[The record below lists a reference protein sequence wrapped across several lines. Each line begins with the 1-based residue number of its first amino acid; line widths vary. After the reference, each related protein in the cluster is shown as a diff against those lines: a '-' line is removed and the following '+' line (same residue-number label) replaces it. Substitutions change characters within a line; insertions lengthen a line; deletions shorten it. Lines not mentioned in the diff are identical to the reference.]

1 MLFLAFV
8 PQIFEAVTIALIA
21 WGLFGMPLSLC
32 FAMAFTISCISPS
45 VMVPGLINLTE
56 KGYGKEKGI
65 ISSLIAAGT
74 FDDIIC
80 IICFGICKTIAYND
94 EHMNSDKTMEVAIY
108 ILVLENIAG
117 LIAGFIMAMIGSF
130 FKLLPKHWVTM
141 HLKMWYCIGC
151 AILFVNAGE
160 ESKWTNSKYIA
171 SLTFG
176 YCSYRIWGEDKPS
189 KELGWFWWFITPIF
203 FGSVGAALL
212 FKTIRNSDIGYGIIC
227 IVCGVIIRI
236 IVVIILA

>member
-1 MLFLAFV
+1 MIILGCIARNLFGSVMDAYPTLWTSYIRSICLSILLIRGGLQVSFQGKGLIVAFLAFL

-21 WGLFGMPLSLC
+21 WGLFGMPMSLC

-45 VMVPGLINLTE
+45 VMVPGLINLND

-94 EHMNSDKTMEVAIY
+94 ENLSSDKTLEVAIY
-108 ILVLENIAG
+108 ILILENIAG
-117 LIAGFIMAMIGSF
+117 LVVGFVMAMIGSF

-141 HLKMWYCIGC
+141 HLKMWYCILC
-151 AILFVNAGE
+151 AIAFVNAGE
-160 ESKWTNSKYIA
+160 
-171 SLTFG
+171 
-176 YCSYRIWGEDKPS
+176 
-189 KELGWFWWFITPIF
+189 
-203 FGSVGAALL
+203 
-212 FKTIRNSDIGYGIIC
+212 
-227 IVCGVIIRI
+227 
-236 IVVIILA
+236 